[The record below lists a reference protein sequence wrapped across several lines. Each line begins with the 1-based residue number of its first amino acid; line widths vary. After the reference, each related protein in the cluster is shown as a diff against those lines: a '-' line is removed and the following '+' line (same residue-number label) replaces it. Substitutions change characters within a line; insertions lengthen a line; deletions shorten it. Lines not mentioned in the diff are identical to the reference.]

1 MAKCDVC
8 GKNGGSRVISG
19 ILFCEACFSKLQK
32 IRNYDMLTIQYYL
45 DPENYAESTEKAKNH
60 MMEQAQSMTEY
71 CKCNQQ
77 KDQQSQIDTEIYKNI
92 IMTTTNSIE
101 GYNIVKYIDLVCGE
115 VVVPNGLLGIITSG
129 TFFTINSLEKA
140 RVEAIKAVKKN
151 AYNIGANA
159 IVAVD
164 IDINDMNGNGVI
176 VSVNGTAVF
185 IEKEEQVES

>member
-1 MAKCDVC
+1 
-8 GKNGGSRVISG
+8 
-19 ILFCEACFSKLQK
+19 
-32 IRNYDMLTIQYYL
+32 
-45 DPENYAESTEKAKNH
+45 
-60 MMEQAQSMTEY
+60 
-71 CKCNQQ
+71 
-77 KDQQSQIDTEIYKNI
+77 
-92 IMTTTNSIE
+92 MTTTNSIE